1 MTTQP
6 RTEEEALLMYATG
19 LEYLKRTG
27 SKLLPAAETV
37 TAPEPKKK
45 PTQVDFSSFSQA
57 ATDQRLKDLE
67 RQVQELSF
75 ENSILKSKLAQATQ
89 PNTWPLR
96 PTPMW
101 GTSTE
106 IPQNIPL
113 NPYFTT
119 STSDSTTPDAYPG
132 VARSKITITPDGIL
146 SVDGVVNVDTGSLA
160 DTVTLF
166 GDVTFSSDVS
176 ITGKPRNG

>member
-6 RTEEEALLMYATG
+6 RTEEEALLMYAAG

-27 SKLLPAAETV
+27 SKLLPAAEAVPT
-37 TAPEPKKK
+37 PEPKKK
-45 PTQVDFSSFSQA
+45 PAQVDFSSFSQA

-101 GTSTE
+101 GAAPET
-106 IPQNIPL
+106 PQNIPL

-119 STSDSTTPDAYPG
+119 STFDSTTPDAYPG
-132 VARSKITITPDGIL
+132 VARSKVTITPDGIL
-146 SVDGVVNVDTGSLA
+146 SVDTGSLA

-166 GDVTFSSDVS
+166 GDVTLSGDVS